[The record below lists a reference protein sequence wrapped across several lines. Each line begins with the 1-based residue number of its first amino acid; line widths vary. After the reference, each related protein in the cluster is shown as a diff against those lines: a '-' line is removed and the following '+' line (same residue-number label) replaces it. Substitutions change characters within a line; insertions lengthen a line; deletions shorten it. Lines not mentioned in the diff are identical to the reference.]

1 MDLSQYTLIWEY
13 MQPELLLLIATVLLF
28 FIDLFASPRFLD
40 KWFSATSCFLL
51 AVVTILGCIPGDAT
65 HTLFGGMFISTPMTT
80 AMKMVLN
87 IGTILILLQ
96 AHTWINSEACKVRR
110 GEFYELMFFT
120 LFGMYLMISSG
131 HFLIFFIGLE
141 TASLPIAALVA
152 FNKQGGDSYESG
164 AKYLFNAVF
173 SSAIFLMGISFMY
186 AIGGSLY
193 FVDIATVA
201 TTHTA
206 LFIVALAFIITGI
219 GFKLSLVPFHLWT
232 ADVYQG
238 GPTAVTA
245 YLSVI
250 SKGAA
255 AFAFL
260 WVLFK
265 TFSPSHEMW
274 QGILYALIILTI
286 TLGNL
291 FAIRQKDLKRFLAFS
306 SISQAGYIMLGVMAY
321 SAQGLTALVYYI
333 LVYIFSNLAAFGVIA
348 AIENKTGK
356 VNMDDYNGLYQTNP
370 KLSLAMMLAMFS
382 LAGIPPFAGF
392 FSKFFIF
399 ASAVNSGFYI
409 LVLIALINTIISLY
423 YYLLVVKAMFI
434 NPNEN
439 PIEPIKTDCYGR
451 TGLVICVAGILLLG
465 IASCVY
471 GYLSGLSLTVGI

>member
-13 MQPELLLLIATVLLF
+13 MQPELLLLIATILLF

-40 KWFSATSCFLL
+40 KCFSGIACLLL
-51 AVVTILGCIPGDAT
+51 AVVTVLGCIPGSET
-65 HTLFGGMFISTPMTT
+65 HTLFGGMFMTTPMTT

-193 FVDIATVA
+193 FQDIAAVVSA
-201 TTHTA
+201 NTA

-265 TFSPSHEMW
+265 TFSPSHEIW

-306 SISQAGYIMLGVMAY
+306 SISQAGYIMLGVMAN
-321 SAQGLTALVYYI
+321 STQGLTALVYYI

-356 VNMDDYNGLYQTNP
+356 VNMEDYNGLYQTNP
-370 KLSLAMMLAMFS
+370 KLSLTMMLAMFS